1 MIGFSTGQAMIQLQV
16 EDPFHIDKPFKHVK
30 KDPDITKDS
39 FKMGGPLTI
48 EIPDLIQKIRSLPY
62 IVKYPRYCANKFH
75 SRIFHSKPLK
85 KQT

>member
-1 MIGFSTGQAMIQLQV
+1 MIGFSTGQAMIQLKV

-30 KDPDITKDS
+30 KDSDITKNS

-62 IVKYPRYCANKFH
+62 IVNIPDIALIKSIPVYFTP
-75 SRIFHSKPLK
+75 SR
-85 KQT
+85 